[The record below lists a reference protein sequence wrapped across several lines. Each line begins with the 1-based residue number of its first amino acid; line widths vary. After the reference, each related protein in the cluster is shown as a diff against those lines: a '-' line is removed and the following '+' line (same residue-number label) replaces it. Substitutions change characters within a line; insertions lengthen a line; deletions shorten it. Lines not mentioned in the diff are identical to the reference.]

1 MIQNL
6 MMGDKWLEV
15 EALDLCTMVGEFK
28 VDWSNDIDTSES
40 KDKQWVSEVKIYL
53 DPDHT
58 LKPRLKRQRLSLLEK
73 LHICDL
79 VMIRG
84 IPRKTVALDF

>member
-40 KDKQWVSEVKIYL
+40 KDKQ
-53 DPDHT
+53 
-58 LKPRLKRQRLSLLEK
+58 
-73 LHICDL
+73 
-79 VMIRG
+79 
-84 IPRKTVALDF
+84 